1 MNVKV
6 FNLISRTNETRI
18 IKRHQT
24 CKCKCR
30 LDASVCNN
38 KQKWNEDKCKCKCKE
53 FINKGICDKG
63 FNWNHRNCEC
73 EYDKSCDIGEHLDC
87 KDCRCRKRF
96 VDKLVE
102 ECTEN
107 IDEKKLHLNKIIYNS
122 TLSDYEKYIVLLQYT
137 CNCLLY
143 FS

>member
-1 MNVKV
+1 M
-6 FNLISRTNETRI
+6 FNLISRTNEIRI

>member
-18 IKRHQT
+18 KKRHQT

-30 LDASVCNN
+30 LDPSVCNN

-96 VDKLVE
+96 VGKLVE
-102 ECTEN
+102 ECIEN
-107 IDEKKLHLNKIIYNS
+107 IDEKKLRPNKIIYNS
-122 TLSDYEKYIVLLQYT
+122 NLSDYEKYIVLVQYT

>member
-24 CKCKCR
+24 CECKCR

-102 ECTEN
+102 ECIEN

-122 TLSDYEKYIVLLQYT
+122 TLSDYEKYIVLVQYT

-143 FS
+143 FP